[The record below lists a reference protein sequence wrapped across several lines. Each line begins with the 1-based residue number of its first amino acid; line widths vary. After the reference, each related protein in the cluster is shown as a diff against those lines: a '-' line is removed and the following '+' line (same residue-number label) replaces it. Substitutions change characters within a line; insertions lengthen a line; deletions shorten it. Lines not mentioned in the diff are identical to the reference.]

1 MRITPIEIQQHQFKT
16 RLFGYDTLAVDH
28 FLELLADELESLT
41 KQNHELKE
49 TQARIQAALDRL
61 LEREKALQ
69 DTLVTAQQV
78 TEGLKNNAR
87 KEAEL
92 LIADA
97 HLEGER
103 IIRDSAA
110 HRTQLV
116 NEIQD
121 LKRQKISFECGFR
134 ALVESHLK
142 LLEMDV
148 LQLEEGEQQTHL
160 LDLSHTPDKSHRKLD
175 LP

>member
-16 RLFGYDTLAVDH
+16 RMLGYDTKAVDH
-28 FLELLADELESLT
+28 FLELLAEELESLN
-41 KQNHELKE
+41 KQNNELKE
-49 TQARIQAALDRL
+49 NLSRTQSALEQLRDREQAVQA
-61 LEREKALQ
+61 
-69 DTLVTAQQV
+69 TLMTAQQV
-78 TEGLKNNAR
+78 TEDLKNNAR
-87 KEAEL
+87 KEAEI

-97 HLEGER
+97 HLEGAR
-103 IIRDSAA
+103 VIKGAVDQRMQII
-110 HRTQLV
+110 
-116 NEIQD
+116 NEIQE

-148 LQLEEGEQQTHL
+148 LQIEEEDLRAQL
-160 LDLSHTPDKSHRKLD
+160 LDHPLAADELDRGLD

>member
-1 MRITPIEIQQHQFKT
+1 MRITPIEVQQHQFKT
-16 RLFGYDTLAVDH
+16 RWFGYDTAAVDH

-49 TQARIQAALDRL
+49 AQARIQTVVDHLRG
-61 LEREKALQ
+61 REKALQ

-78 TEGLKNNAR
+78 TEDLKINAR

-92 LIADA
+92 LVADA
-97 HLEGER
+97 HIEAER
-103 IIRDSAA
+103 IIRESVVQ
-110 HRTQLV
+110 HMQII

-142 LLEMDV
+142 LLDMNV
-148 LQLEEGEQQTHL
+148 RQIEEGTQLTTM
-160 LDLSHTPDKSHRKLD
+160 LDQPLTADEIKRRLD

>member
-16 RLFGYDTLAVDH
+16 RLFGYDTSAVDH
-28 FLELLADELESLT
+28 FLEMLADELENLN
-41 KQNHELKE
+41 KQNNELKE
-49 TQARIQAALDRL
+49 SLARNQSALEQLRS
-61 LEREKALQ
+61 REKALQ
-69 DTLVTAQQV
+69 DTLMTAQQI
-78 TEGLKNNAR
+78 TEDLKNNAR
-87 KEAEL
+87 KEAEI

-97 HLEGER
+97 HVEGAR
-103 IIRDSAA
+103 ILRDSAMQ
-110 HRTQLV
+110 RMQTL
-116 NEIQD
+116 NEIQE

-148 LQLEEGEQQTHL
+148 LQIEEGEQAPL
-160 LDLSHTPDKSHRKLD
+160 LDSPQGRETVKRRLD

>member
-16 RLFGYDTLAVDH
+16 RLFGYDTSAVDH
-28 FLELLADELESLT
+28 FLEMLADELESLT

-49 TQARIQAALDRL
+49 SLARNQAALEHLRS
-61 LEREKALQ
+61 REKALQ
-69 DTLVTAQQV
+69 DTLMTAQQV
-78 TEGLKNNAR
+78 TEDLKNNAR
-87 KEAEL
+87 KEAEVVL
-92 LIADA
+92 ADA
-97 HLEGER
+97 HIEGER
-103 IIRDSAA
+103 ILRASNMQ
-110 HRTQLV
+110 RMQTL

-121 LKRQKISFECGFR
+121 LKRQKIAFECGFR

-148 LQLEEGEQQTHL
+148 LQIEEGEQATL
-160 LDLSHTPDKSHRKLD
+160 LDSTLDRDEIKSRLN